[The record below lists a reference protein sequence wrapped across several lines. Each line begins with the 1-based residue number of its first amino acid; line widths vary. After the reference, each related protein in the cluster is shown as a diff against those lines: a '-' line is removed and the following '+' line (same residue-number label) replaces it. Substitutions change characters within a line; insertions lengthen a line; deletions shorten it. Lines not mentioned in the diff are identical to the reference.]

1 MKRIV
6 LRGSDGVA
14 EGVAEDGIDFDRTGR
29 RGGIRVSGGHDGN
42 GVVIPFHSLIAVLR
56 TGWRG
61 VVFSGMYAPESC
73 GESEAELCQDGAFHE
88 RHTAIFMGT

>member
-29 RGGIRVSGGHDGN
+29 AGGIRVSGCHDGN

-56 TGWRG
+56 TAWRG
-61 VVFSGMYAPESC
+61 VALSCMYAPESC
-73 GESEAELCQDGAFHE
+73 GEGEAELCHYGAFDE
-88 RHTAIFMGT
+88 LHTAIFSGT